1 MGRKTTRSM
10 AATPEKLAEVNPE
23 NMRLK
28 KEFLGYLKSLSRSSE
43 TIKVYD
49 SDLNI
54 FFCWVV
60 DNAANK
66 FFVDVSKRDIVA
78 FQNYMLESG
87 CSAARVRHLKAALSS
102 LSNYIENILDDE
114 FPNFRPI
121 IRKIENPANETV
133 REKTVLTREQVQ
145 SCLDHLVEHKK
156 FKQACFFALAAYS
169 GRRKAELARFK
180 VSYFDDANII
190 CGSLYKTPEKIRTK
204 GHGKNGK
211 MLTCYT
217 LSKPFKPYFDL
228 WMEERQRLGIESE
241 WLFPDVHDTTKP
253 IGVSTMNSYANSF
266 SRIMGVPFYIHAL
279 RHFFTTSLIKAG
291 IPDSVVTD
299 IVGWESTDMC
309 KVYTDI
315 ELDDQFGKY
324 FANGEIVT
332 QDKKGFDDL
341 S

>member
-10 AATPEKLAEVNPE
+10 SATPEKLAEVNTE

-28 KEFLGYLKSLSRSSE
+28 KDFLGYLKSLNRSSE

-49 SDLNI
+49 SNLNI

-60 DNAANK
+60 DNASNK

-78 FQNYMLESG
+78 FQNYMLDAG
-87 CSAARVRHLKAALSS
+87 CSAARIRHLKAALSS

-121 IRKIENPANETV
+121 IRKIENPANEIV
-133 REKTVLTREQVQ
+133 REKTILTSEQVQ
-145 SCLDHLVEHKK
+145 SCLDYLVEHKK
-156 FKQACFFALAAYS
+156 FQQACFFALAAYS
-169 GRRKAELARFK
+169 GRRKAELTRFK

-190 CGSLYKTPEKIRTK
+190 YGSLYKTPEKIKTK
-204 GHGKNGK
+204 GHGRNGK

-241 WLFPDVHDTTKP
+241 WLFPNKDDPTQH
-253 IGVSTMNSYANSF
+253 IQVSTANSWAETY
-266 SRIMGVPFYIHAL
+266 SRISGLDIYMHSL
-279 RHFFTTSLIKAG
+279 RHYFTTYLAKEGLPDNVIQEILGWSDISLVSVYKDISTEDNLGMYFGEEGIKEVAKKS
-291 IPDSVVTD
+291 IED
-299 IVGWESTDMC
+299 I
-309 KVYTDI
+309 
-315 ELDDQFGKY
+315 
-324 FANGEIVT
+324 
-332 QDKKGFDDL
+332 
-341 S
+341 

>member
-54 FFCWVV
+54 FFCWAV

-78 FQNYMLESG
+78 FQNYMLEAG

-121 IRKIENPANETV
+121 IRKIENPVNETV
-133 REKTVLTREQVQ
+133 REKTVLTSEQVQ

-204 GHGKNGK
+204 GHGRNGK
-211 MLTCYT
+211 LLTCYT

-228 WMEERQRLGIESE
+228 WMEERRRLGIESE
-241 WLFPDVHDTTKP
+241 WLFPDAHDTTKP

-266 SRIMGVPFYIHAL
+266 SRIMGVPFYMHAL
-279 RHFFTTSLIKAG
+279 RHFMTSELARANL
-291 IPDSVVTD
+291 PDSAIQMLIGWDSADMVGVYKD
-299 IVGWESTDMC
+299 IDADEEFS
-309 KVYTDI
+309 
-315 ELDDQFGKY
+315 KY
-324 FANGEIVT
+324 FKDGEIVAPKAT
-332 QDKKGFDDL
+332 SIEDL
-341 S
+341 

>member
-54 FFCWVV
+54 FFCWAV

-78 FQNYMLESG
+78 FQNYMLEAG

-121 IRKIENPANETV
+121 IRKIENPVNETV
-133 REKTVLTREQVQ
+133 REKTVLTSEQVQ

-204 GHGKNGK
+204 GHGRNGK
-211 MLTCYT
+211 LLTCYT

-266 SRIMGVPFYIHAL
+266 SRIMGVPFYMHAL
-279 RHFFTTSLIKAG
+279 RHFMTSELARANL
-291 IPDSVVTD
+291 PDSAIQMLIGWDSADMVGVYKD
-299 IVGWESTDMC
+299 IDADEEFS
-309 KVYTDI
+309 
-315 ELDDQFGKY
+315 KY
-324 FANGEIVT
+324 FKDGEIVAPKAT
-332 QDKKGFDDL
+332 SIEDL
-341 S
+341 

>member
-54 FFCWVV
+54 FFCWAV

-121 IRKIENPANETV
+121 IRKIENPANEAV
-133 REKTVLTREQVQ
+133 REKTVLTKEQVQ

-180 VSYFDDANII
+180 VSYFDDTNII
-190 CGSLYKTPEKIRTK
+190 CGSLYKTPEKVRTK

-241 WLFPDVHDTTKP
+241 WLFPDAHDTTKP

-266 SRIMGVPFYIHAL
+266 SRIMGVPFYMHAL
-279 RHFFTTSLIKAG
+279 RHFMTSELARANL
-291 IPDSVVTD
+291 PDSAIQMLIGWDSADMVGVYKD
-299 IVGWESTDMC
+299 IDADEEFS
-309 KVYTDI
+309 
-315 ELDDQFGKY
+315 KY
-324 FANGEIVT
+324 FKDGEIVAQKAT
-332 QDKKGFDDL
+332 SIEDL
-341 S
+341 

>member
-54 FFCWVV
+54 FFCWAV

-78 FQNYMLESG
+78 FQNYMLEAG

-121 IRKIENPANETV
+121 IRKSENPANEAV
-133 REKTVLTREQVQ
+133 REKTVLTKEQVQ

-180 VSYFDDANII
+180 VTYFDDANII

-204 GHGKNGK
+204 GHGRNGK

-228 WMEERQRLGIESE
+228 WMEERKRLGIESE

-266 SRIMGVPFYIHAL
+266 SRIMGVPFYMHAL
-279 RHFFTTSLIKAG
+279 RHFMTSELARANL
-291 IPDSVVTD
+291 PDSAIQMLIGWDSADMVGVYKD
-299 IVGWESTDMC
+299 IDADEEFS
-309 KVYTDI
+309 
-315 ELDDQFGKY
+315 KY
-324 FANGEIVT
+324 FKDGEIVAQT
-332 QDKKGFDDL
+332 ATSIEDL
-341 S
+341 